1 MRILLLVSSMNAGG
15 AERVAASLAN
25 AWVKQGNDVCLM
37 PTYSRGTG
45 QSFYPLDPGVRQS
58 WVSRHLS
65 GPGMFRTLAKPLVL
79 RRLIQEEAPDV
90 IVSFLTNV
98 NVMVLAATK
107 GMDIPVIVCER
118 TNPAASK
125 NVSSVLARARQIL
138 YPEAD
143 AVMLQTQQAA
153 EVFSRVVP
161 GLKHVAVIPNPL
173 PPALESAARAADG
186 TGRVTY
192 VSSRTAANAAEGED
206 AQAGSGSTAE
216 AASKTD
222 TRPQSESGSNDAGAS
237 VSEDNRR
244 KLLCAMGRF
253 VATKRFEML
262 IDVFSRLAPEVP
274 DWDLTIWGDGPLR
287 SLLQEKVRKLG
298 LADRIHLPGKTDDP
312 WDELSRAD
320 AFVMTSEVEGFPN
333 VLLESMALGLPCVTM
348 DCPSGPAELSR
359 DGRDAILVGLT
370 DEAGLQDAL
379 HQVMTDEILRREL
392 GHRATVSVRDRYSL
406 DAVLEQWQF
415 LFDSVLG
422 KSPTSSATSAT
433 SASPPEQR

>member
-1 MRILLLVSSMNAGG
+1 VRILLLVSSMNAGG

-25 AWVKQGNDVCLM
+25 AWVAEGHDVCLM

-45 QSFYPLDPGVRQS
+45 QSFYPLDPGVRQI

-79 RRLIQEEAPDV
+79 RRLIQEVAPEV

-107 GMDIPVIVCER
+107 GLDIPVIVCER

-125 NVSSVLARARQIL
+125 NVSPVLARARRLL
-138 YPEAD
+138 YPQAD

-153 EVFSRVVP
+153 DVFARAVP
-161 GLKHVAVIPNPL
+161 DLQHVAVIPNPL
-173 PPALESAARAADG
+173 PPALESAAKAADG

-192 VSSRTAANAAEGED
+192 ISEADGQAAG
-206 AQAGSGSTAE
+206 AGSAADAAADPDKQSSDGS
-216 AASKTD
+216 
-222 TRPQSESGSNDAGAS
+222 
-237 VSEDNRR
+237 RR
-244 KLLCAMGRF
+244 QLCAMGRF

-262 IDVFSRLAPEVP
+262 IDVFSRLAPDVP
-274 DWDLTIWGDGPLR
+274 EWDLTIWGEGPLLEPLR
-287 SLLQEKVRKLG
+287 QKVEKLG
-298 LADRIHLPGKTDDP
+298 LQNRIRLPGKTDQP
-312 WDELSRAD
+312 WEALSRAD

-359 DGRDAILVGLT
+359 NGRDAILVGLT
-370 DEAGLQDAL
+370 DEAALQESL
-379 HQVMTDEILRREL
+379 QQIMTDEILRSEL
-392 GHRATVSVRDRYSL
+392 GHRATISVRDRYSL
-406 DAVLEQWQF
+406 AAVLEQWQF
-415 LFDSVLG
+415 LFDAVLG
-422 KSPTSSATSAT
+422 RKPVTPATR
-433 SASPPEQR
+433 PEQSS

>member
-25 AWVKQGNDVCLM
+25 AWVAEGHDVCLM

-45 QSFYPLDPGVRQS
+45 QSFYPLDPGVRQI

-79 RRLIQEEAPDV
+79 RRLIQEVAPDV

-125 NVSSVLARARQIL
+125 NVSPVLARARKLL
-138 YPEAD
+138 YPQAD

-153 EVFSRVVP
+153 DVFARAVP
-161 GLKHVAVIPNPL
+161 GLQHVAVIPNPL
-173 PPALESAARAADG
+173 PPALESAAKAADG

-192 VSSRTAANAAEGED
+192 ISDADSQAAGTGSMADAATEPDVRSSEG
-206 AQAGSGSTAE
+206 G
-216 AASKTD
+216 
-222 TRPQSESGSNDAGAS
+222 
-237 VSEDNRR
+237 RR
-244 KLLCAMGRF
+244 QLCAMGRF

-262 IDVFSRLAPEVP
+262 IDIFSRLAPEVP
-274 DWDLTIWGDGPLR
+274 EWDLTIWGEGPLLE
-287 SLLQEKVRKLG
+287 SLRRKVETLG
-298 LADRIHLPGKTDDP
+298 LQHRIRLPGKTDQP
-312 WDELSRAD
+312 WEALSRAD

-359 DGRDAILVGLT
+359 NGRDAILVGLT
-370 DEAGLQDAL
+370 DEAALQESL
-379 HQVMTDEILRREL
+379 LQIMTDEILRSEL
-392 GHRATVSVRDRYSL
+392 GHRATISVRDRYSL
-406 DAVLEQWQF
+406 AAVLEQWQF
-415 LFDSVLG
+415 LFDAVLG
-422 KSPTSSATSAT
+422 RKPVTPATR
-433 SASPPEQR
+433 PEQSS

>member
-25 AWVKQGNDVCLM
+25 AWVAEGHDVCLM

-45 QSFYPLDPGVRQS
+45 QSFYPLDPGVRQI

-79 RRLIQEEAPDV
+79 RRLIQEVAPDV

-107 GMDIPVIVCER
+107 GLDIPVIVCER

-125 NVSSVLARARQIL
+125 NVSPVLARARRLL
-138 YPEAD
+138 YPQAD

-153 EVFSRVVP
+153 DVFARAVP
-161 GLKHVAVIPNPL
+161 DLQHVAVIPNPL
-173 PPALESAARAADG
+173 PPALESAAKAADG

-192 VSSRTAANAAEGED
+192 ISETDSQPTDSQPGESEAAGPRPASDTAANAAAPQD
-206 AQAGSGSTAE
+206 AQASSG
-216 AASKTD
+216 
-222 TRPQSESGSNDAGAS
+222 G
-237 VSEDNRR
+237 RR
-244 KLLCAMGRF
+244 QLCAMGRF

-274 DWDLTIWGDGPLR
+274 EWDLTIWGEGPLLEPLR
-287 SLLQEKVRKLG
+287 RKVEALG
-298 LADRIHLPGKTDDP
+298 LQNRIRLPGKTDQP
-312 WDELSRAD
+312 WEALSRAD

-359 DGRDAILVGLT
+359 NGRDAILVGLT
-370 DEAGLQDAL
+370 DEAALQESL
-379 HQVMTDEILRREL
+379 RQIMTDEILRSEL
-392 GHRATVSVRDRYSL
+392 GHRATISVRDRYSL
-406 DAVLEQWQF
+406 AAVLEQWQF
-415 LFDSVLG
+415 LFDAVLG
-422 KSPTSSATSAT
+422 RKPVTPGTR
-433 SASPPEQR
+433 PEQSS

>member
-25 AWVKQGNDVCLM
+25 AWVKEGHDVCLM

-45 QSFYPLDPGVRQS
+45 QSFYPLDPGVRQI
-58 WVSRHLS
+58 WVSRHLN

-79 RRLIQEEAPDV
+79 RRLIQDEAPDV

-107 GMDIPVIVCER
+107 GMAVPVIVCER
-118 TNPAASK
+118 TNPMASK
-125 NVSSVLARARQIL
+125 NVSSVLAHARRVL
-138 YPEAD
+138 YPQAD

-153 EVFSRVVP
+153 EVFGRVVP
-161 GLKHVAVIPNPL
+161 DLKHVAVIPNPL
-173 PPALESAARAADG
+173 PPALEAAAKAADG
-186 TGRVTY
+186 TGRVSY
-192 VSSRTAANAAEGED
+192 VSEKTVANADKDGQANADSRPSDAEMLPE
-206 AQAGSGSTAE
+206 GSH
-216 AASKTD
+216 
-222 TRPQSESGSNDAGAS
+222 
-237 VSEDNRR
+237 R

-274 DWDLTIWGDGPLR
+274 DWDLTIWGEGPLH

-298 LADRIHLPGKTDDP
+298 LEDRIRLPGKTDEP

-359 DGRDAILVGLT
+359 NGRDAILVGLS
-370 DEAGLQDAL
+370 DVDGLQEAL

-406 DAVLEQWQF
+406 SAVLEQWQF
-415 LFDSVLG
+415 LFDAVLG
-422 KSPTSSATSAT
+422 KSPARTPV
-433 SASPPEQR
+433 PPEQS

>member
-25 AWVKQGNDVCLM
+25 AWVAEGHDVCLM

-45 QSFYPLDPGVRQS
+45 QSFYPLDPGVRQI

-79 RRLIQEEAPDV
+79 RRLIQEVAPDV

-107 GMDIPVIVCER
+107 GLDIPVIVCER

-125 NVSSVLARARQIL
+125 NVSPVLARARRLL
-138 YPEAD
+138 YPQAD

-153 EVFSRVVP
+153 EVFARAVP
-161 GLKHVAVIPNPL
+161 DLQHVAVIPNPL
-173 PPALESAARAADG
+173 PPALESAAKAADG

-192 VSSRTAANAAEGED
+192 ISEADGQAAS
-206 AQAGSGSTAE
+206 AGS
-216 AASKTD
+216 AA
-222 TRPQSESGSNDAGAS
+222 DAAADPDKPSSAGG
-237 VSEDNRR
+237 RR
-244 KLLCAMGRF
+244 QLCAMGRF

-274 DWDLTIWGDGPLR
+274 EWDLTIWGEGPLLEPLR
-287 SLLQEKVRKLG
+287 RKVETLG
-298 LADRIHLPGKTDDP
+298 LQHRIRLPGKTDQP
-312 WDELSRAD
+312 WEALSRAD

-359 DGRDAILVGLT
+359 NGRDAILVGLT
-370 DEAGLQDAL
+370 DEAALQESL
-379 HQVMTDEILRREL
+379 QQIMTDEILRSEL
-392 GHRATVSVRDRYSL
+392 GHRATISVRDRYSL
-406 DAVLEQWQF
+406 AAVLEQWQF
-415 LFDSVLG
+415 LFDAVLG
-422 KSPTSSATSAT
+422 RKPVTPATR
-433 SASPPEQR
+433 PEQSS